1 MDQNNLLNKLEYSE
15 KKNQTVLK
23 EKERNFVEERSK
35 YSKQIELLSSEL
47 NNLKEIMEERNMSIQ
62 DQGMTIKNLNGNIE
76 QLK

>member
-1 MDQNNLLNKLEYSE
+1 M
-15 KKNQTVLK
+15 
-23 EKERNFVEERSK
+23 EERSK